1 MGGIITH
8 TYQNTTLKLEKNM
21 QYVLNFESSRGS
33 PTETKGNK
41 SLQGLYLLSETESLS
56 VHNNQYL

>member
-1 MGGIITH
+1 MGGITTH
-8 TYQNTTLKLEKNM
+8 TYQNTPLKLEKNM

-41 SLQGLYLLSETESLS
+41 SFQGLYLLSETWITKYS
-56 VHNNQYL
+56 